1 MDIRID
7 ESSIAEAINASVHDA
22 VNAALKGYSVQS
34 AIAQAMAHE
43 ITSGAIVQAIK
54 ESVAQVD
61 HQQLVHAL
69 AREIQVTTTKAAIA
83 ILQESMVEAIAKLR
97 GLSTY
102 SEEDMRERE
111 MIRQRIFGREG

>member
-7 ESSIAEAINASVHDA
+7 DSSIAEAINASVHDA

-54 ESVAQVD
+54 EAVAQVD

-69 AREIQVTTTKAAIA
+69 AREIQVATTKAAIA

-102 SEEDMRERE
+102 SEEDKRERE